1 MPKQIQIS
9 SLAKLKSIQ
18 QTLAAMFAV
27 GGASRI
33 QLKRLFGQ
41 KLSVSLSVQITNP
54 YQPESEQKL
63 KTKYKR
69 G

>member
-27 GGASRI
+27 GGASRFS
-33 QLKRLFGQ
+33 LKDSLA
-41 KLSVSLSVQITNP
+41 KSCLSLSLCR
-54 YQPESEQKL
+54 SLRL
-63 KTKYKR
+63 KIAEIR
-69 G
+69 